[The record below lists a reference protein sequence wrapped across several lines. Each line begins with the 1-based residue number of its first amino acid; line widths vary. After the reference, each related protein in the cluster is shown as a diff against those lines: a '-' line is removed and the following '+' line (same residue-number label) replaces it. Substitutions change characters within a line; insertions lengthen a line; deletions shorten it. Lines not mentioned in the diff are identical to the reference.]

1 MFRLSPEGE
10 EFVKMELKRY
20 EDRRSAIIPAL
31 FRVQKENGG
40 WVSPDCVAYLS
51 QVMDLPTVYIEEVMS
66 FYTMFNRKPVGRYHV
81 QVCTNLS
88 CAMNGGRELLDHLC
102 EEFKTPKGTVS
113 ADGKFTFSQ
122 VECLGSCGTAPMMQV
137 NEDYHENLTEKT
149 EVVLLRRMK

>member
-20 EDRRSAIIPAL
+20 EDRKSAIIPAL
-31 FRVQKENGG
+31 YRVQKENGG
-40 WVSPDCVAYLS
+40 WVSNESVAYLS
-51 QVMDLPTVYIEEVMS
+51 QIMDLPEVYIEEVLS

-81 QVCTNLS
+81 QVCTNVS

-102 EEFKTPKGTVS
+102 EEFKTAKNTVS
-113 ADGKFTFSQ
+113 ADGKFTFTN

-137 NEDYHENLTEKT
+137 NADFHENLTEKSAA
-149 EVVLLRRMK
+149 ELLRKMK